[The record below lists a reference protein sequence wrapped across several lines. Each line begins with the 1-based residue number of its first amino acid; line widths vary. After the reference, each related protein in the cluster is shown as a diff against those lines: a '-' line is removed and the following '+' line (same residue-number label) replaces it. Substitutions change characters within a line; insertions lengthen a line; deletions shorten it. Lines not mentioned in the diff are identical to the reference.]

1 MELLLIRH
9 ALPER
14 IETADG
20 SAADPPLSAIG
31 RAQAERVARWL
42 AADANF
48 AQRAQVSRSELQA
61 SEDHKVGERR
71 PSGLIDAVY
80 TSPMRRARETA
91 EPLAL
96 ALGAAIAVDA
106 GLVEMDHLS
115 DVYVPLEQ
123 LKAEDYPRWQEL
135 VQRGGL
141 YAGVDLTAFR
151 RNVVASVE
159 RAIAAW
165 PGGRVAVVCHGGVIN
180 AWAGHVLGI
189 ADPFFLDVAYT
200 GVSRFLAAST
210 GERSV
215 RSLNETAHLR
225 EVGD

>member
-14 IETADG
+14 IETHDG
-20 SAADPPLSAIG
+20 SPADPPLSAQG

-42 AADANF
+42 GAEKIGAIYA
-48 AQRAQVSRSELQA
+48 
-61 SEDHKVGERR
+61 
-71 PSGLIDAVY
+71 
-80 TSPMRRARETA
+80 SPMRRARETA
-91 EPLAL
+91 EPIAR
-96 ALGAAIAVDA
+96 AVGAKIEIDP

-115 DVYVPLEQ
+115 DVYIPLEQ
-123 LKAEDYPRWQEL
+123 LKSEDYPRWQAL
-135 VQRGGL
+135 IQQGGL
-141 YAGVDLTAFR
+141 YAGVDLNAFR
-151 RNVVASVE
+151 YNVVTSVE
-159 RAIAAW
+159 RAIGAH
-165 PGGRVAVVCHGGVIN
+165 PGGRVALVCHGGVIN

-189 ADPFFLDVAYT
+189 SDPFFLDVAYT

-225 EVGD
+225 DV

>member
-14 IETADG
+14 VETRDG
-20 SAADPPLSAIG
+20 SPADPSLSAEG
-31 RAQAERVARWL
+31 RTQAERLARWL
-42 AADANF
+42 GAE
-48 AQRAQVSRSELQA
+48 QL
-61 SEDHKVGERR
+61 G
-71 PSGLIDAVY
+71 AVY
-80 TSPMRRARETA
+80 SSPMRRARETA
-91 EPLAL
+91 DPLARV
-96 ALGAAIAVDA
+96 LGVNPVIDTD
-106 GLVEMDHLS
+106 LVEMDHLS

-135 VQRGGL
+135 IQRGGL

-151 RNVVASVE
+151 ANVVASVE
-159 RAIAAW
+159 RAITAH
-165 PGGRVAVVCHGGVIN
+165 PGGRVAIVCHGGVIN

-225 EVGD
+225 EG

>member
-14 IETADG
+14 VETKDG
-20 SAADPPLSAIG
+20 SPADPPLSAIG
-31 RAQAERVARWL
+31 RAQAERMARWV
-42 AADANF
+42 AA
-48 AQRAQVSRSELQA
+48 E
-61 SEDHKVGERR
+61 KVG
-71 PSGLIDAVY
+71 AVY
-80 TSPMRRARETA
+80 ASPMRRARQTA
-91 EPLAL
+91 DAL
-96 ALGAAIAVDA
+96 AGLLGAPVEIDA

-123 LKAEDYPRWQEL
+123 LKAQDYPRWQEM

-151 RNVVASVE
+151 RNVVASIE
-159 RAIAAW
+159 RAIAVHR
-165 PGGRVAVVCHGGVIN
+165 GGRIAVVCHGGVIN

-225 EVGD
+225 EG

>member
-14 IETADG
+14 IERKDG
-20 SAADPPLSAIG
+20 SPADPPLSAAG
-31 RAQAERVARWL
+31 RAQAERMARWL
-42 AADANF
+42 SAEEIGAIYA
-48 AQRAQVSRSELQA
+48 
-61 SEDHKVGERR
+61 
-71 PSGLIDAVY
+71 
-80 TSPMRRARETA
+80 SPMRRARETA
-91 EPLAL
+91 EAL
-96 ALGAAIAVDA
+96 ARAIDGKVEIDA

-141 YAGVDLTAFR
+141 YAGVDLNRFR
-151 RNVVASVE
+151 RTVVESVE
-159 RAIAAW
+159 RAIAAN

-180 AWAGHVLGI
+180 AWAGHILGI
-189 ADPFFLDVAYT
+189 VDPFFLDAAYT
-200 GVSRFLAAST
+200 SISRFLAAST

-225 EVGD
+225 EG

>member
-14 IETADG
+14 VETIDG
-20 SAADPPLSAIG
+20 SPADPPRSAIG
-31 RAQAERVARWL
+31 RGQAERVARWL
-42 AADANF
+42 LAEKIGAIYA
-48 AQRAQVSRSELQA
+48 
-61 SEDHKVGERR
+61 
-71 PSGLIDAVY
+71 
-80 TSPMRRARETA
+80 SPMRRARETA
-91 EPLAL
+91 DAL
-96 ALGAAIAVDA
+96 ARAIGAPVAIDS

-115 DVYVPLEQ
+115 DVYVPLEE
-123 LKAEDYPRWQEL
+123 LKREDYPRWQAL
-135 VQRGGL
+135 IQQGGL
-141 YAGVDLTAFR
+141 YTGVDLAAFR
-151 RNVVASVE
+151 DTVVESVE
-159 RAIAAW
+159 RAIAAH
-165 PGGRVAVVCHGGVIN
+165 PGDRVALVCHGGVIN

-225 EVGD
+225 DG

>member
-14 IETADG
+14 VETEDG
-20 SAADPPLSAIG
+20 SPADPPLSAVG
-31 RAQAERVARWL
+31 RAQAERMARWV
-42 AADANF
+42 AAE
-48 AQRAQVSRSELQA
+48 SI
-61 SEDHKVGERR
+61 G
-71 PSGLIDAVY
+71 AVY
-80 TSPMRRARETA
+80 ASPLRRARETA
-91 EPLAL
+91 VPLAN
-96 ALGAAIAVDA
+96 ALGVGVSIDP
-106 GLVEMDHLS
+106 GFVEMDHLS

-123 LKAEDYPRWQEL
+123 LKAEDYPRWQAL
-135 VQRGGL
+135 IQQGGL
-141 YAGVDLTAFR
+141 YAGVDLPAFR
-151 RNVVASVE
+151 RNVVAALE
-159 RAIAAW
+159 RAIAAN
-165 PGGRVAVVCHGGVIN
+165 PGARVAVVCHGGVIN

-225 EVGD
+225 DG